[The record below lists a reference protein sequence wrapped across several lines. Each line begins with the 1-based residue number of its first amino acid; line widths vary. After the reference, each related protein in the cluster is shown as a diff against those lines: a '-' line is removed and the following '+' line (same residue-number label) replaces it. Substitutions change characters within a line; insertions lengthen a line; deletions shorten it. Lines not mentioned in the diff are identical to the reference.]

1 MTWIRTVNE
10 DDATG
15 ELKAIYA
22 ASVKAY
28 GWIPNIRRALSL
40 SPKAL
45 RHYTQLSAT
54 VYSSGPLPEV
64 EREMIA
70 TVVSVVN
77 HCHY

>member
-1 MTWIRTVNE
+1 MTWIRTVDE
-10 DDATG
+10 DDAKG
-15 ELKAIYA
+15 ELKAIYD
-22 ASVKAY
+22 ASIKNY

-40 SPKAL
+40 NPKAL

-54 VYSSGPLPEV
+54 VYQGGPLTEA

-70 TVVSVVN
+70 TVVSAVN

>member
-1 MTWIRTVNE
+1 MAWIKTVE
-10 DDATG
+10 QDEAQG
-15 ELKAIYA
+15 ELKAIYD

-40 SPKAL
+40 NPKAL
-45 RHYTQLSAT
+45 RNYTQLSAAI
-54 VYSSGPLPEV
+54 YQGGPLSETD
-64 EREMIA
+64 REMIA

>member
-1 MTWIRTVNE
+1 MTWIKTVNE
-10 DDATG
+10 KDASG
-15 ELKAIYA
+15 ELKAIYD

-40 SPKAL
+40 NPKAL
-45 RHYTQLSAT
+45 RHYTQLSAV
-54 VYSSGPLPEV
+54 VYSGGPLPEI